1 MNMPGGCKVEEAV
14 VVVVVVVVGEFSCG
28 TLRIFCNG

>member
-1 MNMPGGCKVEEAV
+1 VNMPGGCKVEEAV

-28 TLRIFCNG
+28 TLRIFCSG